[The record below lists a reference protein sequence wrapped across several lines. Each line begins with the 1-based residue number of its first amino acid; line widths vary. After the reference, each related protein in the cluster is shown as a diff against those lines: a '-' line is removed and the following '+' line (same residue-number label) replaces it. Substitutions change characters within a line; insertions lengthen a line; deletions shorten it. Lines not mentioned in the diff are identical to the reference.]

1 MTEQKDARRLHGIL
15 CTLLG
20 GTCWGFS
27 GACGQFLFSRYG
39 LDSGWLTAV
48 RMISAGAVLILLGF
62 LRERESMKTIWKS
75 GRDAVR
81 LVLFGVL
88 GLVSSQY
95 TYLTAI
101 SLSNAGTATVLQY
114 TNPVLILIYMCLR
127 NRKLPSA
134 KEMAAVLCALLG
146 TFLLATHGNVRQMVL
161 TPQALTW
168 GLLAALGA
176 ALYTLLPGTLL
187 KRYGSIPV
195 TGYGMLLGGLV
206 MAAAVRVWDIP
217 VQLDLAGIAAV
228 AAICLV
234 GTVAAYT
241 LYLQGVAD
249 IGPARAGMLAS
260 SEPVS
265 AMVISVIWLS
275 SPFTGMDAAGFALIL
290 VTIFLLAKK

>member
-1 MTEQKDARRLHGIL
+1 MTEQKDSRQLHGIL

-39 LDSGWLTAV
+39 LDSRWLTAV
-48 RMISAGAVLILLGF
+48 RMISAGVVLILLGF
-62 LRERESMKTIWKS
+62 LKERSSMGAIWKS

-81 LVLFGVL
+81 LALFGIL

-114 TNPVLILIYMCLR
+114 TSPVLILIYMCLR
-127 NRKLPSA
+127 YRKFPSR
-134 KEMAAVLCALLG
+134 KELMAVVCALLG
-146 TFLLATHGNVRQMVL
+146 TFLLATHGNIRQMVL

-195 TGYGMLLGGLV
+195 TGYGMLLGGLA

-217 VQLDLAGIAAV
+217 VQLDLAGIMAV
-228 AAICLV
+228 AVICLV

-249 IGPARAGMLAS
+249 IGPAKAGMLAS

-265 AMVISVIWLS
+265 ATVISVIWLS
-275 SPFTGMDAAGFALIL
+275 SPFTGMDAAGFAMIL